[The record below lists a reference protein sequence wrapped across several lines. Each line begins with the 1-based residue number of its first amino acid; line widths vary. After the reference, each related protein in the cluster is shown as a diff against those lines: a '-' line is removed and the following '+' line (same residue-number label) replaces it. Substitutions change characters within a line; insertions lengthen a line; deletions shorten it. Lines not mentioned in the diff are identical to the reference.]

1 MQQAA
6 VDKQESFGNLLGHKT
21 IATHGESLTWKMSL
35 LVEAILALV
44 HFLRWTRSKQ
54 PGWLCPSVSFK
65 SCELTSEPRA
75 SVSISQKFLFKV
87 SLMVMVMVMRVV
99 NVSDE
104 SLYMVIICCEG
115 WFDGGPA
122 FFGMF
127 WQHMGNL
134 FCFDALL
141 AVLQSFR
148 EVVFSSKDLFCNGSP
163 SLSKHSDN
171 DQGSSAAYGVGRL
184 GFSWTVSLPLSRSR
198 CVESWIWMS
207 SPD

>member
-1 MQQAA
+1 
-6 VDKQESFGNLLGHKT
+6 
-21 IATHGESLTWKMSL
+21 
-35 LVEAILALV
+35 
-44 HFLRWTRSKQ
+44 
-54 PGWLCPSVSFK
+54 
-65 SCELTSEPRA
+65 
-75 SVSISQKFLFKV
+75 
-87 SLMVMVMVMRVV
+87 MVMVMMMRVV

-148 EVVFSSKDLFCNGSP
+148 EVVFSSKDLFCNRSP

-184 GFSWTVSLPLSRSR
+184 AFLGR
-198 CVESWIWMS
+198 CPCHCHVVGAS
-207 SPD
+207 SPEFECLHQIKVEAGAKADDHSAIWGRYSC